1 MIALF
6 IIIGNGLLALLAE
19 IFKFQKFIFNITFV
33 LLLAALASNYWAWQH
48 PQAFAPFSN
57 MICFN
62 MLELVLSS
70 LLIAA
75 TILWLFI
82 QRASHNHQT
91 FGTDLSSLILFA
103 LAGGLLLTA
112 FQNLTTLFIGV
123 ELLSI
128 PLYVLAA
135 SHKNSADSHEAG
147 FKYLILGAF
156 ASALLL
162 FGIALLYGGAASFD
176 INAIQAYLNAQ
187 ANLPA
192 FVKMGMLLL
201 LIAFC
206 FKVAIAP
213 FHFWSPDVYEGAP
226 MAITAFMSTVAKTAS
241 FYAFFKI
248 TMVCFNAP
256 HTFWISMLMAFAVL
270 SLILANTSA
279 LGQKH
284 LKRLFAYSGISHSA
298 FLLLIIIAQQKQ
310 ALSVNA
316 LIMYTASYMLS
327 GLGAFAILVKHGDVI
342 SDYAGFAKRNPTSA
356 FSFSVCLLSMAGIPI
371 TAGFFSKYMVFVLL
385 LSSSVS
391 IWVSVIAIVAA
402 LIGIYYYIRLIT
414 QLYSKTAEEPQGSTQ
429 TDNNWI
435 ALLCAI
441 ALLVIGFFP
450 QSLGGIFTF

>member
-1 MIALF
+1 
-6 IIIGNGLLALLAE
+6 
-19 IFKFQKFIFNITFV
+19 
-33 LLLAALASNYWAWQH
+33 
-48 PQAFAPFSN
+48 
-57 MICFN
+57 
-62 MLELVLSS
+62 
-70 LLIAA
+70 
-75 TILWLFI
+75 
-82 QRASHNHQT
+82 
-91 FGTDLSSLILFA
+91 
-103 LAGGLLLTA
+103 
-112 FQNLTTLFIGV
+112 
-123 ELLSI
+123 
-128 PLYVLAA
+128 
-135 SHKNSADSHEAG
+135 
-147 FKYLILGAF
+147 
-156 ASALLL
+156 
-162 FGIALLYGGAASFD
+162 
-176 INAIQAYLNAQ
+176 
-187 ANLPA
+187 
-192 FVKMGMLLL
+192 
-201 LIAFC
+201 
-206 FKVAIAP
+206 
-213 FHFWSPDVYEGAP
+213 
-226 MAITAFMSTVAKTAS
+226 
-241 FYAFFKI
+241 
-248 TMVCFNAP
+248 
-256 HTFWISMLMAFAVL
+256 MLMAFAVL

-327 GLGAFAILVKHGDVI
+327 GLGAFAILVNHGDVI

-414 QLYSKTAEEPQGSTQ
+414 QLYSKTAEEPQGPTQ